1 MILTHQNEPSLIC
14 RAIKT
19 GHLARPTMGWP
30 LSEPTQPDSFICES
44 RKCQPSPPRVGGLNG
59 LAHLFGNK
67 LFFFNAKKN

>member
-1 MILTHQNEPSLIC
+1 
-14 RAIKT
+14 
-19 GHLARPTMGWP
+19 MGWP